1 VNNCTNNKGRRSQD
15 PDSQPRLTSEDRDE
29 IIKLVHTF
37 YEIAAH
43 QFGCSAQSVA
53 VSFRLRGRAAGQWR
67 LRQGQESLH
76 FNERLFAA
84 DPAQHIPDTVAHE
97 VAHSVVYRCHG
108 RGRRPHGPEWR
119 AVMRH
124 LGFEPRVTH
133 ETSPE
138 MLAQALDHH
147 LYRCACRSHAL
158 GPRQHQQVRRGKRDY
173 RCRLCGTRLVR
184 ADHAPENTEKEM

>member
-1 VNNCTNNKGRRSQD
+1 MNSMTANKKQISAITHT
-15 PDSQPRLTSEDRDE
+15 PPRLSPGARFE
-29 IIKLVHTF
+29 IMKLVDEF
-37 YEIAAH
+37 YEIAAR
-43 QFGCSAQSVA
+43 QFGCSAHTVP

-84 DPAQHIPDTVAHE
+84 DPGQHLPDTVAHE

-108 RGRRPHGPEWR
+108 RGKRPHGPEWR
-119 AVMRH
+119 AVMKH

-138 MLAQALDHH
+138 MLAQLLNHH
-147 LYRCACRSHAL
+147 LYHCACRSHAL
-158 GPRQHQQVRRGKRDY
+158 GPRQHQQVHHGKRDY
-173 RCRLCGTRLVR
+173 RCRLCGERLTR
-184 ADHAPENTEKEM
+184 ADQTRGPAAQEK